1 MKLDEMHYIISRP
14 SEFYF
19 SGVTQ
24 VWPQSQG
31 LNIAV
36 LFSAQMLAITEGK
49 TNYCIFDVGD
59 SGLGPDLKTESRSDL
74 EVSVMLMTAFYQI
87 PFSQISWQKHIFPS

>member
-1 MKLDEMHYIISRP
+1 MKLNETHYIISRP

-31 LNIAV
+31 WDIAV

-49 TNYCIFDVGD
+49 KNYYIFDVDD
-59 SGLGPDLKTESRSDL
+59 SGLG
-74 EVSVMLMTAFYQI
+74 
-87 PFSQISWQKHIFPS
+87 SQSEN